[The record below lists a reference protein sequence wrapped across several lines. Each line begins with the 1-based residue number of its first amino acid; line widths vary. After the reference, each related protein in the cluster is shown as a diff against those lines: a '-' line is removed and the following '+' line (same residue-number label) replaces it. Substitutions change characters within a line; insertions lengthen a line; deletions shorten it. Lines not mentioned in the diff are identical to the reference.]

1 MKIHKLL
8 LLVPALLCASCRT
21 KNVLNDK
28 NLVIGCSPTPHAEIL
43 EAARPLFK
51 EKGYKLEIKVLNDY
65 VTPNTMLDTE
75 DLDAN
80 YFQHRPYLNDFNES
94 NHTDL
99 TWLCAVHFEPMGI
112 YAANYTEI
120 GWHQL
125 KGAKIAVPNDTS
137 NNKRAMDL
145 LNEKFGETLSNYE
158 IVEMEAQA
166 IPAVLSDVDYAVI
179 NGNYA
184 LSAKIIDKCLATEDS
199 SSAVAEKNANVIAIK
214 KTSEKYEWT
223 KVIKE
228 VFASDEIRQFI
239 NTNYGTAVKAVF

>member
-1 MKIHKLL
+1 M
-8 LLVPALLCASCRT
+8 
-21 KNVLNDK
+21 
-28 NLVIGCSPTPHAEIL
+28 
-43 EAARPLFK
+43 
-51 EKGYKLEIKVLNDY
+51 NDY

-112 YAANYTEI
+112 YSSKHKDLSKENP
-120 GWHQL
+120 L
-125 KGAKIAVPNDTS
+125 IAVPNDVS
-137 NNKRAMDL
+137 NNERAKEL
-145 LNEKFGETLSNYE
+145 LNSLGIVGTLKE
-158 IVEMEAQA
+158 VEAQA
-166 IPAVLSDVDYAVI
+166 LPSVLQDVDYAVI

-199 SSAVAEKNANVIAIK
+199 TSAIAERNANVIAIK
-214 KTSEKYEWT
+214 RTSEKYEWT

>member
-112 YAANYTEI
+112 YSSKHKDLSKKNP
-120 GWHQL
+120 L
-125 KGAKIAVPNDTS
+125 IAVPNDVS
-137 NNKRAMDL
+137 NNERAKEL
-145 LNEKFGETLSNYE
+145 LNSLGIIGTLKE
-158 IVEMEAQA
+158 VEAQA
-166 IPAVLSDVDYAVI
+166 LPSVLQDVDYAVI

-199 SSAVAEKNANVIAIK
+199 TSAIAERNANVIAIK

-223 KVIKE
+223 NVIKE

>member
-8 LLVPALLCASCRT
+8 LLVPALLCVSCRA
-21 KNVLNDK
+21 KNVLNDN

-51 EKGYKLEIKVLNDY
+51 EKGYNLEIKVLNDY

-99 TWLCAVHFEPMGI
+99 VWLCAVHFEPMGI
-112 YAANYTEI
+112 YAANYNEI

-184 LSAKIIDKCLATEDS
+184 LSAKITDKCLATEDS
-199 SSAVAEKNANVIAIK
+199 TSDVAEKNANVIAIK